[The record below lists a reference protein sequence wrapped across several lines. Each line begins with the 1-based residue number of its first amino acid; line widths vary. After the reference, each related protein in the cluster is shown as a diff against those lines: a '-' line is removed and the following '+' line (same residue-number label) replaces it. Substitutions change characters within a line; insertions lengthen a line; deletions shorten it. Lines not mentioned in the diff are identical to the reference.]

1 MASTSPR
8 RGGSGLPNGVNGYAY
23 STGSTNSNR
32 ASWSGSQ
39 SSSTSRI
46 DDDDAYPPRYPHI
59 KDLQAKAQADESV
72 SINSSV
78 RLLSVTVYYG
88 FVTTKTL
95 DLFSP
100 LSRYCRLLS
109 RILRMFI
116 QYSD

>member
-8 RGGSGLPNGVNGYAY
+8 RGGSGLPSGVNGYAY
-23 STGSTNSNR
+23 STGSTNPNR

-46 DDDDAYPPRYPHI
+46 DDDAYPPRYPHI

-78 RLLSVTVYYG
+78 RLLNVAVYYG
-88 FVTTKTL
+88 FVTTKKL

-100 LSRYCRLLS
+100 LSRYCRLLFKNLEN
-109 RILRMFI
+109 IYGI
-116 QYSD
+116 